1 MLKPIALA
9 LLAAVLPM
17 KAHAQETKS
26 STADEMHPVVVVS
39 TSLGEIEITL
49 DAEHAP
55 VTVNNFLSYVNDGF
69 YTGTIFHRVIPDFMV
84 QGGGYTAQL
93 EKKKTKP
100 PIKCE
105 AGNGLTNKRG
115 SVAMARTNHVN
126 SATCQFFINLV
137 DNDFLD
143 HKDETQRGFGY
154 AVFGHVTK
162 GMDIVDAIAA
172 VKTARKSPQFANIPV
187 EPVVIIS
194 VEPKE

>member
-1 MLKPIALA
+1 MLKSITLA
-9 LLAAVLPM
+9 LLAAVLPLSVY
-17 KAHAQETKS
+17 AQGTKS
-26 STADEMHPVVVVS
+26 GVKDDKRPVVVVS
-39 TSLGEIEITL
+39 TSMGEIEITL

-55 VTVNNFLSYVNDGF
+55 VTVKNFLSYVNEGF
-69 YTGTIFHRVIPDFMV
+69 YTGTVFHRIIPDFMV

-93 EKKKTKP
+93 VKKETKP

-105 AGNGLTNKRG
+105 AGNGLPNRRG
-115 SVAMARTNHVN
+115 SVAMARTSHVN

-143 HKDETQRGFGY
+143 HKDETPRGFGY
-154 AVFGHVTK
+154 AVFGQVTK

-172 VKTARKSPQFANIPV
+172 VKTARKSPQFTNIPV

-194 VEPKE
+194 IEPKK